1 MGSLVG
7 NLGAAEAYKAEAA
20 VHQANA
26 RVARAQG
33 QAARGQAYG
42 QAARV
47 EAENE
52 VAGQQAV
59 MNMERL
65 REQET
70 QAQGAVQAARGA
82 SGFTAQGSGSRAEIS
97 LLQAYE
103 QQAQDM
109 AYSRAL
115 QDQSARFSASMA
127 RKSGDLAEMGADVNA
142 NYEASQ
148 AAISKIKKRNSYTAA
163 AFDAV
168 ASIVGGAVGGG
179 TGAMI
184 GSSVAQAI
192 NGSLTGSVESMGGGS
207 QAMQAMGYGNMA
219 RFITN
224 NDGARTRT
232 ARAFS
237 SFGSTMGG
245 WLA

>member
-1 MGSLVG
+1 MGSIMA

-20 VHQANA
+20 VNQANA
-26 RVARAQG
+26 AVARAQG

-42 QAARV
+42 QAARA

-82 SGFTAQGSGSRAEIS
+82 SGFSAQGSGSRAEIS
-97 LLQAYE
+97 VLQAYE

-127 RKSGDLAEMGADVNA
+127 RKSGDLAVMGASVNA
-142 NYEASQ
+142 NYLSAQSE
-148 AAISKIKKRNSYTAA
+148 ISKIKKRNAYTAA
-163 AFDAV
+163 AFDALSSV
-168 ASIVGGAVGGG
+168 VGGVLGGSS
-179 TGAMI
+179 GAMI
-184 GSSVAQAI
+184 GSSIAQSV
-192 NGSLTGSVESMGGGS
+192 NTSLTGSVESMGGGS
-207 QAMQAMGYGNMA
+207 RAMQSMGSANMSRYIYGL
-219 RFITN
+219 
-224 NDGARTRT
+224 G
-232 ARAFS
+232 S
-237 SFGSTMGG
+237 SLGG
-245 WLA
+245 WLS